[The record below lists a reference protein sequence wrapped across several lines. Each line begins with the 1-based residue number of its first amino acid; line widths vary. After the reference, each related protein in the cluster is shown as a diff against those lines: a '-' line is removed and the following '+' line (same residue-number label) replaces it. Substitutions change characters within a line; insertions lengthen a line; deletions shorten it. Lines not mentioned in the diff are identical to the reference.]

1 MCLQD
6 LQDGC
11 FGKIVQEHLARPIIC
26 QIEQEDLSS
35 TCKNEQDLC
44 LPRSSKMVLI
54 SKDKANPPCI
64 LHAF

>member
-26 QIEQEDLSS
+26 QIEQEDLSRDAAHERLTLIS
-35 TCKNEQDLC
+35 GFLKPLMSGE
-44 LPRSSKMVLI
+44 RKIVLI
-54 SKDKANPPCI
+54 K
-64 LHAF
+64 